1 MGEAMIITLILVVL
15 TAGLVLYARRRQ
27 ARNRRQVASH
37 TDESQAATRE
47 PAEGGICLFDRND
60 PLNGTRI
67 RVGRRPK

>member
-1 MGEAMIITLILVVL
+1 MGKAMIGALILVTL
-15 TAGLVLYARRRQ
+15 IAGLVLQSRRRQ
-27 ARNRRQVASH
+27 ARSRRQVVSH

-67 RVGRRPK
+67 RVGRRPE